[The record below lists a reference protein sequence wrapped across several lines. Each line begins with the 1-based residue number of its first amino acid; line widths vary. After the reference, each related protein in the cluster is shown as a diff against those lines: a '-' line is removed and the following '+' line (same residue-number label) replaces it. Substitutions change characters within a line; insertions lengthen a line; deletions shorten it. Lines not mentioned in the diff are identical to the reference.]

1 MKISISFILFLV
13 MLSAQ
18 AQNVGIGTNTPTRA
32 GLVVAQKAG
41 ETYALFGAGSNSTS
55 LTGSILNNNAY
66 LSPTIGFNMYHNN
79 GDKRLVFAHAG
90 KILYD
95 QIEGDFHFF
104 SSDAGPADET
114 ITNYSRPMSLY
125 RNGYLF
131 LNRSPG
137 DPFLGGLNVNV
148 RNGGNFA
155 VFGSNTTG
163 VSIQG
168 PQPAIGFNSHLGNDQ
183 RVIANGYAGFAGL
196 NTTTG
201 DFYIQSSSSF
211 RFSGDLTNATMRLLI
226 NKDGDVGIGTATP
239 KAKLHLV
246 ADDFNAEF
254 LRFENKRAPGNGVS
268 SQLEFITG
276 NQVAGSILVS
286 ATDAF
291 NHRMG
296 FYTYGGDANGTG
308 GSERLSISS
317 NGLVG
322 IANINPTLAGLVG
335 DRKVGAVNALFGS
348 STTGVAIETD
358 YPGIGFNTYFNNGRK
373 FIANGYGGLVGL
385 NPVNGDFYILN
396 TVASG
401 SGGTTAN
408 ASTRLLITRTGNVGI
423 NTSTPQERLT
433 VKGNGTGI
441 AQESSNGL
449 VKVALRADDAGG
461 TWVGAISNSDLRIT
475 AGLGVNA
482 IFAQG
487 GTGLVGIGTTTPGVR
502 FQVGNSGDGT
512 IARAN
517 AWQTFSDERFK
528 KDIMP
533 IADALEKLESLH
545 GYYYYWKEGD
555 DTRRQ
560 AGLMAQ
566 EVERVLPEIVST
578 DGDGYKSV
586 DYGKINALLLQAL
599 KEQRKNFDT
608 LKAEVDQLKKM
619 LKKTNDLSTFE

>member
-1 MKISISFILFLV
+1 MHKKFIMCFALGILGC
-13 MLSAQ
+13 MGY
-18 AQNVGIGTNTPTRA
+18 AQNVGIGTNSPTRA
-32 GLVVAQKAG
+32 GLVVTQKAG
-41 ETYALFGAGSNSTS
+41 ETYGLFGSGSNSTS
-55 LTGSILNNNAY
+55 LTGTILNNNQY
-66 LSPTIGFNMYHNN
+66 LSPTIGFNLYNNN
-79 GDKRLVFAHAG
+79 GDKRLEFAHAG

-95 QIEGDFHFF
+95 QIEGDFHFL
-104 SSDAGPADET
+104 SSEAGPADET
-114 ITNYSRPMSLY
+114 IPNYSRPMSLY
-125 RNGYLF
+125 RDGYLF

-155 VFGSNTTG
+155 VFGSNTAG

-168 PQPAIGFNSHLGNDQ
+168 PQPAIGFNSHFSNNQ
-183 RVIANGYAGFAGL
+183 RVLANGYAGFTGL

-201 DFYIQSSSSF
+201 DFYIQSSSSLKF
-211 RFSGDLTNATMRLLI
+211 AGDLTNATMRLLI
-226 NKDGDVGIGTATP
+226 NKEGDVGIGTATP
-239 KAKLHLV
+239 NAKLHLV
-246 ADDFNAEF
+246 ADDFNADF
-254 LRFENKRAPGNGVS
+254 LRFENKRASGAGVS
-268 SQLEFITG
+268 SRLRFSTG
-276 NQVAGSILVS
+276 NQTAGSILVR

-291 NHRMG
+291 NHSMG
-296 FYTYGGDANGTG
+296 FITFGGDANGTSG
-308 GSERLSISS
+308 GERLSISS

-322 IANINPTLAGLVG
+322 IGNINPTLAGLVG

-401 SGGTTAN
+401 NGGTTAN

-423 NTSTPQERLT
+423 NTSAPQERLT

-461 TWVGAISNSDLRIT
+461 TWVGAISNSDLRII

-482 IFAQG
+482 IFAKG
-487 GTGLVGIGTTTPGVR
+487 GTGLVGIGTTTPAVQL
-502 FQVGNSGDGT
+502 QVGNSGDGT

-517 AWQTFSDERFK
+517 AWQTFSDVRYK
-528 KDIMP
+528 TDIVP
-533 IADALEKLESLH
+533 ITNALEKLDNLH
-545 GYYYYWKEGD
+545 GYYYYWKDGAD
-555 DTRRQ
+555 ANRQ
-560 AGLMAQ
+560 AGLLAQ
-566 EVERVLPEIVST
+566 EVEKVLPEIVST
-578 DGDGYKSV
+578 DERGYKSV
-586 DYGKINALLLQAL
+586 DYGKMNALLLQAL
-599 KEQRKNFDT
+599 KEQEKRLSSLEEEIKYYRDN
-608 LKAEVDQLKKM
+608 KK
-619 LKKTNDLSTFE
+619 